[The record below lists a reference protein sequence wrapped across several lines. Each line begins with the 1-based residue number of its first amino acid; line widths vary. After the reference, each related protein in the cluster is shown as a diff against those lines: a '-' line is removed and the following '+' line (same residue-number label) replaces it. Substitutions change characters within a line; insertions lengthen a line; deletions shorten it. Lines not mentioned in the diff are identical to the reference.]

1 MVRLSATAAVS
12 KKFFRVRI
20 DKVPELSFQSAEG
33 LGEEIEVGEYR
44 DGTEQT
50 KTHKVGNYTV
60 DDLTLK
66 AGESLGSLQPLY
78 TWAKQCL
85 RAKEN
90 GGLVGEELERNVDV
104 IVENEAGQQVY
115 LVRNFGCLVQ
125 RFELDTRDSTTS
137 DVAVD
142 TLVLKVT
149 DRDIVFGAAP
159 G

>member
-1 MVRLSATAAVS
+1 MVRLSASAALS

-20 DKVPELSFQSAEG
+20 DNVPELSFQSCEG
-33 LGEEIEVGEYR
+33 LGEEIEVGEYQ

-50 KTHKVGNYTV
+50 KTYKVGNYTA

-66 AGESLGSLQPLY
+66 FGESLGSLQPLY

-104 IVENEAGQQVY
+104 IMENEAGQQTY
-115 LVRNFGCLVQ
+115 LVRNTGCLVQ
-125 RFELDTRDSTTS
+125 RFEPDTRDGTTS
-137 DVAVD
+137 DVAVG

-149 DRDIVFGAAP
+149 DRDMTFGASP

>member
-1 MVRLSATAAVS
+1 MVRLSSSAALS

-20 DKVPELSFQSAEG
+20 DDVPELSFQSVEG

-44 DGTEQT
+44 DGTEQNIT
-50 KTHKVGNYTV
+50 YKVGNYTV

-66 AGESLGSLQPLY
+66 YGESLGSLQPLY
-78 TWAKQCL
+78 NWARQCL
-85 RAKEN
+85 KAKEN

-104 IVENEAGQQVY
+104 IVENEAGQQVF
-115 LVRNFGCLVQ
+115 LVRNTGCLVQ
-125 RFELDTRDSTTS
+125 RFELDPRDGTTS

-149 DRDIVFGAAP
+149 DRDIVFGASP